1 MSSIRAPA
9 FHLSAHLGAF
19 QPQVDQVLHDMMNDR
34 IVTRLW
40 DHDHTLWQPEDTDI
54 SNRLG
59 WLHSAQ
65 AMRGEQERLSRLV
78 ESIRDA
84 GYTQAL
90 LLGMGGSSLAPAVF
104 AQTYGTDHS
113 PLQLA
118 VLDSTDAGAVSA
130 YTQLFEPARTLFL
143 VSSKSGTTVETL
155 SLFNHFYNHVATA
168 LPEQEAGSTSSPS
181 RTPRAPWHIWL
192 NATTSAT
199 CSSPT
204 PISAGATQLF
214 PTLTSFPR
222 PWSVLIC
229 PACWTTPSR

>member
-1 MSSIRAPA
+1 MSSIQTHPA
-9 FHLSAHLGAF
+9 FHLSAYLGAF
-19 QPQVDQVLHDMMNDR
+19 QPRVDKVLHDMMNDR

-40 DHDHTLWQPEDTDI
+40 DYDHTLWKSEDTDI

-65 AMRGEQERLSRLV
+65 AMRGEQEGLSRFV
-78 ESIRDA
+78 ESVHNA

-104 AQTYGTDHS
+104 AQTYGTGHS

-118 VLDSTDAGAVSA
+118 VLDSTDSGAVSA

-155 SLFNHFYNHVATA
+155 SLF
-168 LPEQEAGSTSSPS
+168 
-181 RTPRAPWHIWL
+181 
-192 NATTSAT
+192 
-199 CSSPT
+199 
-204 PISAGATQLF
+204 
-214 PTLTSFPR
+214 
-222 PWSVLIC
+222 
-229 PACWTTPSR
+229 